1 MHRSL
6 KRNVV
11 LALAALAVAAFA
23 GGAYAATQNSG
34 PNTRQAFLND
44 IAKRLHVTPSQLSA
58 AVNGATTDQ
67 LQAEV
72 KAGQITQAQA
82 NALEQRLK
90 NGGSTPLLPLTPGL
104 AGPRGFLARPPGNGA
119 FPGRPFGQGQG
130 QRHGFGFGFG
140 FGGFGLNAAAS
151 YLGLSN
157 AQLIQQLRSGKSLAQ
172 IASAKGK
179 TVAGLEQAM
188 TAPLKKGLDAA
199 VARKVITAAKEQQIL
214 SRLSSALSQRIN
226 QKGLATPAQGALR
239 GLFRGGPGGPGGQ
252 GGPGGRGEARE
263 VREVPASPTARR
275 SQSPPR
281 AAPPPPARA
290 PRRRRPARPRRR
302 PNPARSRSSCS
313 SRRPRRSPGPLLRC
327 SH

>member
-1 MHRSL
+1 MGRFP
-6 KRNVV
+6 
-11 LALAALAVAAFA
+11 AARF
-23 GGAYAATQNSG
+23 
-34 PNTRQAFLND
+34 
-44 IAKRLHVTPSQLSA
+44 
-58 AVNGATTDQ
+58 
-67 LQAEV
+67 
-72 KAGQITQAQA
+72 
-82 NALEQRLK
+82 
-90 NGGSTPLLPLTPGL
+90 
-104 AGPRGFLARPPGNGA
+104 
-119 FPGRPFGQGQG
+119 GQG

-252 GGPGGRGEARE
+252 GGPGGKGGPGRSGRSRQALRPAVRNPRPGRRPRPRQGHRADDARHAQDAGPT
-263 VREVPASPTARR
+263 RRAPAAAVPAGAHGVV
-275 SQSPPR
+275 
-281 AAPPPPARA
+281 
-290 PRRRRPARPRRR
+290 
-302 PNPARSRSSCS
+302 PARSYAA
-313 SRRPRRSPGPLLRC
+313 LIDF
-327 SH
+327 

>member
-6 KRNVV
+6 KRNLVIG
-11 LALAALAVAAFA
+11 LAALAVAAFA

-119 FPGRPFGQGQG
+119 FPGRPFGQGQGQG

-252 GGPGGRGEARE
+252 GGPGGKGGQGGSGGPGKPYGPPFAI
-263 VREVPASPTARR
+263 PAPGGAPAPGKGTAPTTPGTPKTPAQPGALPPQLFQPAPTA
-275 SQSPPR
+275 
-281 AAPPPPARA
+281 
-290 PRRRRPARPRRR
+290 
-302 PNPARSRSSCS
+302 
-313 SRRPRRSPGPLLRC
+313 
-327 SH
+327 

>member
-119 FPGRPFGQGQG
+119 FPVRPLGQG

-239 GLFRGGPGGPGGQ
+239 GLFRGGPGGPGGPGGQ
-252 GGPGGRGEARE
+252 GGPGGKGGQAGPGGPGGPGKPYGPPFAI
-263 VREVPASPTARR
+263 PAPGGAPAPGKGTAPTTPGTPKTPAQPGALPQQLFQPAPTA
-275 SQSPPR
+275 
-281 AAPPPPARA
+281 
-290 PRRRRPARPRRR
+290 
-302 PNPARSRSSCS
+302 
-313 SRRPRRSPGPLLRC
+313 
-327 SH
+327 

>member
-119 FPGRPFGQGQG
+119 FPVRPLGQG

-140 FGGFGLNAAAS
+140 FGGFGLNAAAG

-239 GLFRGGPGGPGGQ
+239 GLFRGGPGGPGGPGGQ
-252 GGPGGRGEARE
+252 GGPGGKGGQAG
-263 VREVPASPTARR
+263 PAGPGGPGKPYGPPFAIPAPGGAPAPGKGTAPTTPGAPKTPAQPGALPQQLFQPAPTA
-275 SQSPPR
+275 
-281 AAPPPPARA
+281 
-290 PRRRRPARPRRR
+290 
-302 PNPARSRSSCS
+302 
-313 SRRPRRSPGPLLRC
+313 
-327 SH
+327 

>member
-119 FPGRPFGQGQG
+119 FPARPFGQGQG

-252 GGPGGRGEARE
+252 GGPGGKGGPGGPGGPGKPYGPPFAI
-263 VREVPASPTARR
+263 PAPGGAPAPGKGTAPTTPGTPKTPAQPGALPQQLFQPAPTA
-275 SQSPPR
+275 
-281 AAPPPPARA
+281 
-290 PRRRRPARPRRR
+290 
-302 PNPARSRSSCS
+302 
-313 SRRPRRSPGPLLRC
+313 
-327 SH
+327 

>member
-252 GGPGGRGEARE
+252 GGPGGKGGQGGPGGPGKPYGPPFAI
-263 VREVPASPTARR
+263 PAPGGAPAPGKGTAPTTPGTPKTPAQPGALPQQLFQPAPTA
-275 SQSPPR
+275 
-281 AAPPPPARA
+281 
-290 PRRRRPARPRRR
+290 
-302 PNPARSRSSCS
+302 
-313 SRRPRRSPGPLLRC
+313 
-327 SH
+327 

>member
-1 MHRSL
+1 LHRSL

-119 FPGRPFGQGQG
+119 FPARPFGQGQG
-130 QRHGFGFGFG
+130 QGQSQRHGFGFGFG

-157 AQLIQQLRSGKSLAQ
+157 AQLLQQLRSGKSLAQ
-172 IASAKGK
+172 ITTAKGK

-226 QKGLATPAQGALR
+226 QKGLVTPAQGALR
-239 GLFRGGPGGPGGQ
+239 GLFRGGPGGPAGQGGQ
-252 GGPGGRGEARE
+252 GGPAGPGGPGKPYGPPFAM
-263 VREVPASPTARR
+263 PAPGGAPAPGKGTAPTTPGTPKTPAQPGALPQQLFQPAPTA
-275 SQSPPR
+275 
-281 AAPPPPARA
+281 
-290 PRRRRPARPRRR
+290 
-302 PNPARSRSSCS
+302 
-313 SRRPRRSPGPLLRC
+313 
-327 SH
+327 